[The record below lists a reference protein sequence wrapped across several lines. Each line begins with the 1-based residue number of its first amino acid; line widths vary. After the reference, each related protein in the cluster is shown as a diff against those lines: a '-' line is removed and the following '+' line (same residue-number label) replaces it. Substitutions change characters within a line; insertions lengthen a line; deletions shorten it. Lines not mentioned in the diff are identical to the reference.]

1 MKAKA
6 ILVVGAGFAG
16 AVYARELAEAGCHVE
31 VIDRRAHIAGNA
43 FDEVDATGIRRHAYG
58 PHLFHTNSERVWA
71 WVARF
76 ATFVPYQHRVSA
88 WVPTIGRGV
97 PLPVNRT
104 TVNAVFGQSLSTP
117 EDVGAFLARVAVP
130 HPAPRNAAEYLNARI
145 GVELTDLLFRPY
157 SEKMWGMKLEQMAA
171 SVVQRVPIRDD
182 DEDRYFPG
190 DRYQG
195 LPSDGYTELVRRM
208 LDHPGIRVATG
219 IAFAREMVRD
229 YDFCFNSM
237 AIDEYFGYALGALP
251 YRSIRFH
258 HRQEPISYRLGGT
271 MQVNFTD
278 DSRYTRQ
285 DDWSLLPGHVV
296 RPGDVKTVTREEP
309 CADTDNHMERYYP
322 VKTSDGAPDALYRQ
336 YQDLARE
343 EAKIQF
349 IGRCGTYRYLDM
361 DQVINQ
367 SLQGVRAWLARFG
380 MAVVEHSP
388 EDQRSFEGI
397 TT

>member
-1 MKAKA
+1 MKA

-31 VIDRRAHIAGNA
+31 VIDRRSHIAGNA

-58 PHLFHTNSERVWA
+58 PHLFHTSSERVMA

-76 ATFVPYQHRVSA
+76 AEFVPYQHRVSA
-88 WVPTIGRGV
+88 WVPAVGRCV

-104 TVNAVFGQSLSTP
+104 TVNVVFGQSLSSP
-117 EDVGAFLARVAVP
+117 EEVRTFLARLSVP
-130 HPAPRNAAEYLNARI
+130 NPAPRNAAEYLNARI

-171 SVVQRVPIRDD
+171 AVVQRVPIRDD

-195 LPSDGYTELVRRM
+195 LPREGYTELVRRI
-208 LDHPGIRVATG
+208 LEHPRIRVSTRV
-219 IAFAREMVRD
+219 AFARDMLCD

-237 AIDEYFGYALGALP
+237 AIDEYFDYALGPLP

-258 HRQEPISYRLGGT
+258 HRQERMGYRLGET

-278 DSRYTRQ
+278 GEIFTRQ

-296 RPGDVKTVTREEP
+296 MPGAVKTVTREEP
-309 CADTDNHMERYYP
+309 CADTDNNMERYYP
-322 VKTSDGAPDALYRQ
+322 VKTSDGAPEALYRE
-336 YQDLARE
+336 YEELALAE
-343 EAKIQF
+343 PKVQF

-367 SLQGVRAWLARFG
+367 SLQGARAWLARFG
-380 MAVVEHSP
+380 LAGQTIRP
-388 EDQRSFEGI
+388 PDTPFLEGSI
-397 TT
+397 T